1 MPTNRRDK
9 SPNTGAIKCEPIAP
23 EIVHQIVQWLISGAP
38 DADVCEA
45 AATKFPDR
53 DPKKLMDAA
62 YSFCRAHAHPDA
74 DTVRGWVFLAAR
86 DLYRRQ
92 IEVGD
97 FASAL
102 RTLREIEHLA
112 NS

>member
-1 MPTNRRDK
+1 
-9 SPNTGAIKCEPIAP
+9 
-23 EIVHQIVQWLISGAP
+23 
-38 DADVCEA
+38 
-45 AATKFPDR
+45 
-53 DPKKLMDAA
+53 MDAA

-102 RTLREIEHLA
+102 RTLREIDHLA